1 MAKETYQDYI
11 KHLESIIEMH
21 EKAPK
26 QNNTGLVYAGDAH
39 GILARAESAIGK
51 ICIRDSPYTLR
62 MIKILERASDSE
74 PTKAALLVG
83 IVKALKGELIDGSLQ
98 SLPALIRGEM
108 FESLNEMARHLLEE
122 GYKDAAAVIAGTS
135 LESHLRQLCI
145 KHGVPI
151 NHAASNGS
159 TKPKKAV
166 QLNQDLRKSGA
177 YRLFDQKQIGAW
189 LDVRNNAAHGKYS
202 EYNEDQVFRLIEWV
216 DDFISKNPA

>member
-11 KHLESIIEMH
+11 KHLESIIQMH

-39 GILARAESAIGK
+39 GILARAESAISK
-51 ICIRDSPYTLR
+51 ICNNDSPYTLR
-62 MIKILERASDSE
+62 MTKILEKASDSE

-83 IVKALKGELIDGSLQ
+83 IVKALKGELIDGHLQ

-122 GYKDAAAVIAGTS
+122 GYKDAAAVIGGTS
-135 LESHLRQLCI
+135 LESHLQQLAI
-145 KHGVPI
+145 K
-151 NHAASNGS
+151 NGIATAVTMS
-159 TKPKKAV
+159 DGSVRHKKAD
-166 QLNQDLRKSGA
+166 QLNQELRKSGA
-177 YRLFDQKQIGAW
+177 HSLFDQKQITAW
-189 LDVRNNAAHGKYS
+189 LDLRNSAAHGKYS